1 MKIFVIANVLCVW
14 MAGATQARSF
24 ERRAIYSAQRVS
36 ASDLD
41 EALPKR
47 PFARWFNKTIGPDAG
62 VVWQLTQCGAPITD
76 PGETGQD
83 VPACAE
89 INALLPDGR
98 KVYVAISVGTFK
110 KGMTGKPSF
119 LLAVIEQND
128 QLYPVR
134 RLSDLPERLRN
145 PEGPSP
151 TVAKNRIADLPAIK
165 MDSAWFISPFR
176 YLGPM
181 FASVPPVAGDLSR
194 AEVLSPADPPPPTQ
208 ALVQVP
214 ESVSLS
220 WAIIKANPDYAATAR
235 EMNITETVE
244 VEIIISE
251 IGHVVEATAIS
262 GRLALRNAAE
272 QAARKWVFAPAI
284 LNGEPV
290 RVKSVLTFVLGP
302 SAK

>member
-1 MKIFVIANVLCVW
+1 
-14 MAGATQARSF
+14 
-24 ERRAIYSAQRVS
+24 VS
-36 ASDLD
+36 ASALD
-41 EALPKR
+41 EELPNR

-62 VVWQLTQCGAPITD
+62 VVWQMTQCGAPITD

-83 VPACAE
+83 LPACAE

-98 KVYVAISVGTFK
+98 RVFVAISVGTFK
-110 KGMTGKPSF
+110 KGLTGKPSF
-119 LLAVIEQND
+119 FLAVIEQND

-134 RLSDLPERLRN
+134 RLSDLPERLRD
-145 PEGPSP
+145 PEVLSP
-151 TVAKNRIADLPAIK
+151 TGAKNRIADLPAIK
-165 MDSAWFISPFR
+165 TDSAWFISPFR

-181 FASVPPVAGDLSR
+181 FASVPPVADDLSQ
-194 AEVLSPADPPPPTQ
+194 AEGLPPAAPPPPTQ

-220 WAIIKANPDYAATAR
+220 WAITKVKPDYPPDAGET
-235 EMNITETVE
+235 NVTEIVE

-251 IGHVVEATAIS
+251 IGLVLGATAIS

-272 QAARKWVFAPAI
+272 EAARKWVFEQAT
-284 LNGEPV
+284 LNGAPV
-290 RVKSVLTFVLGP
+290 RVKSVLTFFFAP

>member
-1 MKIFVIANVLCVW
+1 MKIFVITNVLCIW
-14 MAGATQARSF
+14 MAGATQVGSF
-24 ERRAIYSAQRVS
+24 EKQAISSSQQMS

-41 EALPKR
+41 EALPDR
-47 PFARWFNKTIGPDAG
+47 PFSGWFNETIGPDAG
-62 VVWQLTQCGAPITD
+62 VVWQMTECGAPITA

-83 VPACAE
+83 LPACAE

-119 LLAVIEQND
+119 FLAVIEQND

-134 RLSDLPERLRN
+134 RLSDLPERLRD
-145 PEGPSP
+145 PEGTSP
-151 TVAKNRIADLPAIK
+151 TGAKNRIADLPAIK

-181 FASVPPVAGDLSR
+181 FASVPPAAGDLSQ
-194 AEVLSPADPPPPTQ
+194 AEEPQAAPPPPTQ
-208 ALVQVP
+208 TLVQVP
-214 ESVSLS
+214 ESLSLS
-220 WAIIKANPDYAATAR
+220 RAITKVNPNYPPTAKQT
-235 EMNITETVE
+235 NVTEIVE

-251 IGHVVEATAIS
+251 IGIVAEATAIS
-262 GRLALRNAAE
+262 GRLELRNAAE
-272 QAARKWVFAPAI
+272 EAARKWVFAPAI

-290 RVKSVLTFVLGP
+290 RVKSFLTFVLEP
-302 SAK
+302 NAK

>member
-1 MKIFVIANVLCVW
+1 MKIFVITNVLCIW
-14 MAGATQARSF
+14 MAGATQVGSF
-24 ERRAIYSAQRVS
+24 EKQAISSSQKMS

-41 EALPKR
+41 EALPDR
-47 PFARWFNKTIGPDAG
+47 PFSGWFNETIGPDAG
-62 VVWQLTQCGAPITD
+62 VVWQLTQCGAPITA

-83 VPACAE
+83 LPACAE

-119 LLAVIEQND
+119 FLAVIEQND

-134 RLSDLPERLRN
+134 RLSDLPERLRD
-145 PEGPSP
+145 PEGTSP
-151 TVAKNRIADLPAIK
+151 TGAKNRIADLPAIK

-181 FASVPPVAGDLSR
+181 FASVPPVAGDLSQ
-194 AEVLSPADPPPPTQ
+194 AEEPQAAPPPPIQ
-208 ALVQVP
+208 ALAQVP
-214 ESVSLS
+214 ESLSLS
-220 WAIIKANPDYAATAR
+220 RAITKVNPNYPPTAKQT
-235 EMNITETVE
+235 NVTEIVE

-251 IGHVVEATAIS
+251 IGLVVEATAIS

-272 QAARKWVFAPAI
+272 EAARKWVFAPTI

-290 RVKSVLTFVLGP
+290 RVKSFLTFVLDP
-302 SAK
+302 NAK

>member
-1 MKIFVIANVLCVW
+1 MKIFVMANVLCIW
-14 MAGATQARSF
+14 MAGATQESSF
-24 ERRAIYSAQRVS
+24 ERRAISSAQRVS

-41 EALPKR
+41 AALPNR
-47 PFARWFNKTIGPDAG
+47 PFARWFKKTIGPDAG
-62 VVWQLTQCGAPITD
+62 VVWQMTQCGEPITA

-83 VPACAE
+83 LPACAE

-119 LLAVIEQND
+119 FLAVIEQND

-134 RLSDLPERLRN
+134 RLSDLPERLRH

-151 TVAKNRIADLPAIK
+151 TGAKNRIADPPAIK

-181 FASVPPVAGDLSR
+181 FASVPPGAGDLSQSEDLPS
-194 AEVLSPADPPPPTQ
+194 AAPPPPTQ
-208 ALVQVP
+208 ALAQVP

-220 WAIIKANPDYAATAR
+220 WAMIKVNPDYPPTAE
-235 EMNITETVE
+235 EMNITGTVE

-251 IGHVVEATAIS
+251 IGLVVEATAIS

-272 QAARKWVFAPAI
+272 EAARKWVFKPAM